1 MANIRVRIWLMSVI
15 FGLALVT
22 GCGKDSGTDS
32 DSDSSTSTV
41 ESSSVTCSQ
50 DKLCKGTYTS
60 NVESGKG
67 LLNGP
72 CNISYVDGG
81 QSFKIVFQKSDACDF
96 KWVQATGD
104 TATYWANLVNVNNK
118 LTVQH

>member
-41 ESSSVTCSQ
+41 ESSSVTLRVPA
-50 DKLCKGTYTS
+50 DKA
-60 NVESGKG
+60 V
-67 LLNGP
+67 LLARTNRIDKSRKQ
-72 CNISYVDGG
+72 IS
-81 QSFKIVFQKSDACDF
+81 
-96 KWVQATGD
+96 ATGLKV
-104 TATYWANLVNVNNK
+104 LVIPNFPHDNN
-118 LTVQH
+118 